1 MRSDI
6 TLLRNLGFSTNEARV
21 YIAALEAGSASAQT
35 IATLAGLQRTT
46 TYSVLNILVRK
57 GMVGKSKERGKF
69 RYVAEPPERLVT
81 IVQGVAEDVRRHL
94 PEFSTL
100 YNKNPKKPKIV
111 FYEGNQAIRNVC
123 DDTLRERPDEI
134 LQWDSESFLVWQSKQ
149 KKYPYIALR
158 AKYHIKAKRIAPASN
173 QFRKHSAYDKGE
185 CAETIL
191 VPPTLFNPGVE
202 VNIYNNKVAFLNY
215 AEDMGVIIES
225 VSIAEVMRE
234 AYRLSWLGAK
244 QVAVN
249 REEVVTA

>member
-1 MRSDI
+1 MKAIR
-6 TLLRNLGFSTNEARV
+6 RF
-21 YIAALEAGSASAQT
+21 
-35 IATLAGLQRTT
+35 ATC
-46 TYSVLNILVRK
+46 
-57 GMVGKSKERGKF
+57 
-69 RYVAEPPERLVT
+69 VT
-81 IVQGVAEDVRRHL
+81 I
-94 PEFSTL
+94 P
-100 YNKNPKKPKIV
+100 
-111 FYEGNQAIRNVC
+111 
-123 DDTLRERPDEI
+123 
-134 LQWDSESFLVWQSKQ
+134 SESILTRYCNGIPNHFSYGRANK